1 MSKQIVYAR
10 GPVAN
15 AEGRTV
21 LNPRFFDKP
30 VEGVTKVFIDGAFPK
45 IARAYEAAGVPVASI
60 ADMRALSG
68 KAKAKEPT
76 DPAPPATPPAEGSSS
91 NSH

>member
-10 GPVAN
+10 GQVAN

-21 LNPRFFDKP
+21 LNPRFFDQP
-30 VEGVTKVFIDGAFPK
+30 VEGATKVFIDGSYPK
-45 IARAYEAAGVPVASI
+45 IARAYEEAGVPVADI
-60 ADMRALSG
+60 ADMRALPG

-76 DPAPPATPPAEGSSS
+76 DPAMPAPSPDQGSS